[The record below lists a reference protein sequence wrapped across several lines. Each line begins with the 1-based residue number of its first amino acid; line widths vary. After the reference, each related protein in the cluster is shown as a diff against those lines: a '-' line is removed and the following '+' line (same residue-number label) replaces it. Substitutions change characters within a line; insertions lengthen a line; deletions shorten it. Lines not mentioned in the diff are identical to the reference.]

1 MKNAVQRYFKGFFS
15 PFPFL
20 YFLSFILRLRLSLF
34 SAELLNRIV
43 DDDDDIRW
51 FLPMQKQKRVN
62 NEKVID
68 FKGEL
73 SLYLVMIYDAYDKN
87 IIFFALAFVVI
98 VMQ

>member
-1 MKNAVQRYFKGFFS
+1 
-15 PFPFL
+15 
-20 YFLSFILRLRLSLF
+20 
-34 SAELLNRIV
+34 
-43 DDDDDIRW
+43 
-51 FLPMQKQKRVN
+51 MQKQKRVN

-87 IIFFALAFVVI
+87 IIFFALAFVVV